1 MYATRTC
8 QLLAVQELGVRNR
21 DVCIDLIDVSNSS
34 QTETPK
40 SKKRAVQRASIS
52 PGEGGSGVRKKFPCT
67 VEGCVRLVIA
77 GYTNLL
83 VYFSIFV
90 TLFQQVSYPMLLA

>member
-40 SKKRAVQRASIS
+40 SKKRALQRASMS

-67 VEGCVRLVIA
+67 VEGCVRFVSTCQYNILMRMI
-77 GYTNLL
+77 LL
-83 VYFSIFV
+83 RRDLQDNI
-90 TLFQQVSYPMLLA
+90 